1 MLFLLISNLLVLFIF
16 GQQLYLKFYLSYR
29 GVESFRNVS
38 GLLIGV
44 SPFVLSF
51 AYLLWASLQSFSQ
64 KKNEL
69 EKEKLLDQDALT
81 NSGPE
86 EGDF

>member
-16 GQQLYLKFYLSYR
+16 GQQLYLKLYLSYR